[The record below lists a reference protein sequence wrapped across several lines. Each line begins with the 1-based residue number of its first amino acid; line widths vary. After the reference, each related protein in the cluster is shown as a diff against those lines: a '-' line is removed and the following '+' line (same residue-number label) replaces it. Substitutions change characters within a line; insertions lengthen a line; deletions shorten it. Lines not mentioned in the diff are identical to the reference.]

1 MDSNLCNTLY
11 FSVFV
16 NLCLFPFSVKVRAI
30 ITVKLISPMSY
41 ILYIYTYIYY
51 VYIYNFLLPVSF
63 PLDCSVEANLG
74 ESKSDSATC
83 WRDSF
88 NETLV
93 APRPLQRILVT
104 GQSQRAD
111 KVMRLLTRNVHCFK
125 KLDFHHLPLLLFTLL
140 PGERHSF
147 SPL

>member
-16 NLCLFPFSVKVRAI
+16 NLFVNLCQF
-30 ITVKLISPMSY
+30 MS
-41 ILYIYTYIYY
+41 IYIYIYIMYIYVYIYY

-147 SPL
+147 SPLK

>member
-16 NLCLFPFSVKVRAI
+16 NLFVNLCQC
-30 ITVKLISPMSY
+30 MS
-41 ILYIYTYIYY
+41 IYIYIYIMYIYVYIYY